1 MSTCN
6 RCGKSG
12 LHWERGYATG
22 EWELWEANDFLHTC
36 EIVAG
41 SFDRNGLYAAVDEM
55 EAHELRELI
64 GYASERLLPME
75 ENDGEHK
82 G

>member
-1 MSTCN
+1 MSTCD

-12 LHWERGYATG
+12 LHWDRGLEGWRLY
-22 EWELWEANDFLHTC
+22 EPDFRQHTC
-36 EIVAG
+36 GIVAG

-55 EAHELRELI
+55 EAHELRELT